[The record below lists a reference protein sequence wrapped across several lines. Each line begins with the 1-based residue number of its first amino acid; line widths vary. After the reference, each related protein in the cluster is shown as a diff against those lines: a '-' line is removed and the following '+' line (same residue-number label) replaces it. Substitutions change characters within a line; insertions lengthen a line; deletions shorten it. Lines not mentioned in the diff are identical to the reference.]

1 MKDDIRQQGKR
12 NILINEIRNKRITDS
27 LVLDAMSIVPRH
39 FFMDSSFIDFAYKD
53 SAFPIGEGQTISQ
66 PYTVAFQS
74 SLLKCQKGDKVLEI
88 GTGSGY
94 QAAVLAQMGVEL
106 YTIERQEKLY
116 LKSKEILRKLGYRVN
131 VIFDDGHNGAEK
143 FAPYD
148 KILVTA
154 AATKVPENLLLQL
167 KIGGMMVVPIGSD
180 VQIMTRITRETQSDF
195 VQETFGKFSF
205 VPMLQGVVKK

>member
-53 SAFPIGEGQTISQ
+53 SAFPIGAGQTISQ